1 MPYTKTITV
10 FSKRERANLHRQ
22 GFWVDRDGNYI
33 RVSAMTCER
42 LERLVK
48 MLATWA
54 MDEDDPILYIKNL
67 DIFPHVLARI
77 EYFRMDTYQ
86 ASMFKLASMLGYSV
100 G

>member
-10 FSKRERANLHRQ
+10 FSKKERSNLHRQ
-22 GFWVDRDGNYI
+22 GFWVDRDGNSI
-33 RVSAMTCER
+33 RVSDMTFER
-42 LERLVK
+42 LEKLVK

-77 EYFRMDTYQ
+77 EYFNMDTYQ
-86 ASMFKLASMLGYSV
+86 ASMFKLASMLGYSLE
-100 G
+100 